1 MTQLNLAS
9 VSVPRE
15 CAIMNIWPSRLKFPA
30 NTHLKAA
37 VYREHSKDPRQVVKI
52 EDIDI
57 PKPKSNGVLIKVEAA
72 SYNYNDLWG
81 IWGEPIKIPMPHIS
95 GSDAAGRVV
104 EVGENLTANIKIGD
118 RVVVYP
124 NLTCRVCHECTSGK
138 EYDCNSRQVWGFQ
151 TGPLW
156 GGFTQYTHMS
166 EVNVVKI
173 PDNVSFDDAAAIS
186 MVGLTSWH
194 MLVTRANIRPGQTVL
209 IMGGGSG
216 MGIAGIQIA
225 KLFNCDVIAT
235 AGNKEKMGKC
245 LQLGA
250 DFVVNHRESDW
261 YNKVREITNKG
272 GVDVVFEH
280 IGKTVFPQELS
291 LLKMGGTLVST
302 GATTGYDS
310 TIDLRYLF
318 FKGTNLLGATQGT
331 KAGLEEIIRWVSKG
345 KIKPVIDTILPFS
358 NMVEGH
364 VKMADSQLFGKIL
377 TTPQKL

>member
-1 MTQLNLAS
+1 
-9 VSVPRE
+9 
-15 CAIMNIWPSRLKFPA
+15 
-30 NTHLKAA
+30 LKAA
-37 VYREHSKDPRQVVKI
+37 VYREHNKDPRQVVLI
-52 EDIDI
+52 EDIDA
-57 PKPKSNGVLIKVEAA
+57 PKPKSNEILIKVEAA

-95 GSDAAGRVV
+95 GSDAAGTVV
-104 EVGENLTANIKIGD
+104 ETGENVSANIKIGD
-118 RVVVYP
+118 RVVVHP
-124 NLTCRVCHECTSGK
+124 NLTCRVCNECTAGR
-138 EYDCNSRQVWGFQ
+138 EYDCSSRKVWGFQ

-156 GGFTQYTHMS
+156 GGFAQYTHLP
-166 EVNVVKI
+166 EVNVVKLH
-173 PDNVSFDDAAAIS
+173 DNVSFNDAAAIS
-186 MVGLTSWH
+186 MVGMTAWH
-194 MLVTRANIRPGQTVL
+194 MLVTRAKILPGQTVL

-235 AGNKEKMGKC
+235 AGNKDKMGKC

-250 DFVVNHRESDW
+250 DYAVNHRESDW
-261 YNKVREITNKG
+261 YRKVREITNKQ
-272 GVDVVFEH
+272 GVDVVYEH
-280 IGKTVFPQELS
+280 IGKTAFPQELS

-331 KAGLEEIIRWVSKG
+331 KAGLQEVIRWVSKG
-345 KIKPVIDTILPFS
+345 KIKPVIDTILPFT

-377 TTPQKL
+377 TTPQRL

>member
-1 MTQLNLAS
+1 
-9 VSVPRE
+9 
-15 CAIMNIWPSRLKFPA
+15 
-30 NTHLKAA
+30 LKAA
-37 VYREHSKDPRQVVKI
+37 VYREHSKDPRQVVLI
-52 EDIDI
+52 EDIDA
-57 PKPKSNGVLIKVEAA
+57 PKPKSNEILIKVEAA

-95 GSDAAGRVV
+95 GSDAAGTVV
-104 EVGENLTANIKIGD
+104 ETGENVSANIKIGD
-118 RVVVYP
+118 RVVAHP
-124 NLTCRVCHECTSGK
+124 NLTCRVCNECTEGR
-138 EYDCNSRQVWGFQ
+138 EYDCSSRKVWGFQ

-156 GGFTQYTHMS
+156 GGFAQYTHLP
-166 EVNVVKI
+166 EVNVVKLH
-173 PDNVSFDDAAAIS
+173 DNVSFNDAAAIS
-186 MVGLTSWH
+186 MVGMTAWH
-194 MLVTRANIRPGQTVL
+194 MLVTRAKILPGQTVL

-235 AGNKEKMGKC
+235 AGNKDKMDKC

-250 DFVVNHRESDW
+250 DYVVNHRESDW
-261 YNKVREITNKG
+261 YRKVREITNKQ

-280 IGKTVFPQELS
+280 IGKTAFPQELS

-310 TIDLRYLF
+310 AIDLRYLF

-331 KAGLEEIIRWVSKG
+331 KAGLQEVIRWVSKG
-345 KIKPVIDTILPFS
+345 KIKPVIDTILPFT

-364 VKMADSQLFGKIL
+364 MKMANSQMFGKIL